1 MNGFQFEIILSAF
14 KIFALDSFENRRST
28 PRLPLQSKKQQETYC
43 AAFYA
48 SLSLL
53 AGSSNNV
60 SCNGGKNGGLIMRYA
75 ITLFRLFIYTWHFTV
90 KKKMHPCLL
99 RGYLANIFNG
109 LLLNMHYVK
118 RVCKKIVSSFI
129 IYILIFTH

>member
-1 MNGFQFEIILSAF
+1 
-14 KIFALDSFENRRST
+14 
-28 PRLPLQSKKQQETYC
+28 
-43 AAFYA
+43 
-48 SLSLL
+48 
-53 AGSSNNV
+53 
-60 SCNGGKNGGLIMRYA
+60 MRYA

-90 KKKMHPCLL
+90 KKKCTPACCGATM
-99 RGYLANIFNG
+99 YLANIFNG

>member
-60 SCNGGKNGGLIMRYA
+60 SCNGGKNGTNNEVRDNVVP
-75 ITLFRLFIYTWHFTV
+75 FIY
-90 KKKMHPCLL
+90 L
-99 RGYLANIFNG
+99 YLAF
-109 LLLNMHYVK
+109 H
-118 RVCKKIVSSFI
+118 C
-129 IYILIFTH
+129 